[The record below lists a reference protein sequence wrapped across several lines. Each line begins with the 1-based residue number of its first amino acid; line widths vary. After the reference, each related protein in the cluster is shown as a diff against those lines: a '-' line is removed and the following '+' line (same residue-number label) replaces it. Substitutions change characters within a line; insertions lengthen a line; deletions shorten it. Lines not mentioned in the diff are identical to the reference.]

1 MLKYEIACSA
11 AGRPAVEERGTQHA
25 VSLAQ
30 RRDQAFDLFAELLPE
45 EEVVVEDH
53 KPKLLDDPASKAWAQ
68 MRTKTRAS
76 KVRKHTA
83 LERLVEHH
91 SLL

>member
-1 MLKYEIACSA
+1 MARGTSVEAPSIHIMLKYEIACSA

-45 EEVVVEDH
+45 EEVIVEDH
-53 KPKLLDDPASKAWAQ
+53 KPKLLDDPASKAWA
-68 MRTKTRAS
+68 RCG
-76 KVRKHTA
+76 RKRK
-83 LERLVEHH
+83 LQR
-91 SLL
+91 